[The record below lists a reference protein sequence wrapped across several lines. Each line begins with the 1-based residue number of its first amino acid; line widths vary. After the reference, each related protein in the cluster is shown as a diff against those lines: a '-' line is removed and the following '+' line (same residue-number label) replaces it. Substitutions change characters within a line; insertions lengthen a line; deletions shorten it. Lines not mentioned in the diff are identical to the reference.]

1 MTTRIRASLPMCPL
15 SLIHISLQEKLVGQ
29 EGIDKDNIIEI
40 KEDDISNEKDRRIF
54 LEYILKNAG
63 ASEEYINGI
72 HSIDI
77 EFDEDDKMC
86 IRDSLCGRDHR
97 QGGSEC
103 HSGKLQEP

>member
-1 MTTRIRASLPMCPL
+1 MAGGTNREDFEKT
-15 SLIHISLQEKLVGQ
+15 LQEKLVGQ

-77 EFDEDDKMC
+77 EFDEDDNPKRLEKVSFKNEDGEE
-86 IRDSLCGRDHR
+86 I
-97 QGGSEC
+97 
-103 HSGKLQEP
+103 KIKYKK